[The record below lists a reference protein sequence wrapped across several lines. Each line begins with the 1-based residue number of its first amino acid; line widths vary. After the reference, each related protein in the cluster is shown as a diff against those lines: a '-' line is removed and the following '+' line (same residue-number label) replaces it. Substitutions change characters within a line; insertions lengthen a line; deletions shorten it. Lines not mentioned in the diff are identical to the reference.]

1 MSGTPNFKQ
10 SSCLSLL
17 NNLSLQVHSSRPVR
31 MVRFLKH
38 KNQTH
43 SFFFLKKKDKYMVQ
57 NTYRPKL
64 VQGFMGSLVQGG
76 VPLSGVSKQ
85 PVGWVAGVGDCRQ
98 RPIR

>member
-1 MSGTPNFKQ
+1 
-10 SSCLSLL
+10 
-17 NNLSLQVHSSRPVR
+17 
-31 MVRFLKH
+31 
-38 KNQTH
+38 
-43 SFFFLKKKDKYMVQ
+43 MVQ